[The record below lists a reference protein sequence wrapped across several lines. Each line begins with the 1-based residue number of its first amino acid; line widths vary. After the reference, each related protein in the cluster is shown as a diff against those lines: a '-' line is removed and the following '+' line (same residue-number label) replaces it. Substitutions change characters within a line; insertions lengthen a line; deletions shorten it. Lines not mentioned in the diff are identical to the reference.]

1 MNDKGL
7 TSSEKRLNCSD
18 SKQCNFGIW
27 EHYSSF
33 PRVTVDS
40 RMQNRC
46 VETAL
51 DEFLALLGKMV
62 IPQMNNLLYRYDRPN
77 WERKKTAHD
86 RVLSFPS
93 IQHSFA
99 ARPSL
104 DFQGLFFTLAVK
116 EGGSQILHLDWS
128 DHPWTYTW
136 VILLG
141 EGWEGGELCLPQ
153 LGRKIPTHP
162 GQVIAFTGHTLAHFA
177 APHKN
182 GRWLV
187 CTGYSDAWVI
197 NHAIPVIAARPTEHG
212 EQNQRTRGDVDTL
225 S

>member
-1 MNDKGL
+1 MNGKGL
-7 TSSEKRLNCSD
+7 NSSEKWLNRSD
-18 SKQCNFGIW
+18 SKQCHFGIW
-27 EHYSSF
+27 EHYSSL

-40 RMQNRC
+40 RTQNRC
-46 VETAL
+46 VETAF

-62 IPQMNNLLYRYDRPN
+62 IPQMSNLF
-77 WERKKTAHD
+77 AHD
-86 RVLSFPS
+86 CVLSFPS

-99 ARPSL
+99 ARSSL

-116 EGGSQILHLDWS
+116 ECGSQILHLDWS
-128 DHPWTYTW
+128 DHPRTYTW

-162 GQVIAFTGHTLAHFA
+162 GQVIAFTGRTLTHFS

-182 GRWLV
+182 GRRLV

-197 NHAIPVIAARPTEHG
+197 NHAIPVIAARPTEHS
-212 EQNQRTRGDVDTL
+212 EQNQRTQGDVDTL